1 MIITRII
8 PKVLAIT
15 MGQILTNGE
24 IAIWASTIE
33 KYKNELKIKYDFVWL
48 KKRFN
53 FAPANKE
60 RPHRH
65 TKTQRDGWKVK
76 TVSGEKKQMYLQRVK
91 WGFGN
96 RLNEAIKPKSF

>member
-33 KYKNELKIKYDFVWL
+33 KYKNELKIKYDFV
-48 KKRFN
+48 
-53 FAPANKE
+53 
-60 RPHRH
+60 
-65 TKTQRDGWKVK
+65 
-76 TVSGEKKQMYLQRVK
+76 
-91 WGFGN
+91 
-96 RLNEAIKPKSF
+96 